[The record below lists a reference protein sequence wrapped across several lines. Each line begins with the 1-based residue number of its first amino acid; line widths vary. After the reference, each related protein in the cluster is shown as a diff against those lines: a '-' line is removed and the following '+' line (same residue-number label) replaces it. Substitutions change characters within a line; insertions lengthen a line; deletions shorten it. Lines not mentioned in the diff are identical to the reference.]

1 MGTRYR
7 HLTIEEWCELA
18 RLHAAG
24 HSIRQIA
31 AALDRPPS
39 TVAREL
45 RRNGSK
51 SQDYQPSYA
60 QQQARA
66 RRWRGSKLERDGPL
80 RLRVLS
86 RLEQGHSP
94 EQVSG
99 RLALEAGRPVISHET
114 ICRFIYAQLAR
125 TKNYAWRHY
134 LPRAKSKR
142 GRRGRKGGSPAS
154 FIAGRRPLSERPP
167 EAAGRQTPGH
177 WEADLMLFGKR
188 GPVLLVMQERHS
200 CLMSAVR
207 LPGKA
212 AEPVADA
219 LAGVLASFPPQWRRT
234 VAFDNGTEF
243 AGHCRLHELGAENLL
258 LRRTLALA
266 KGRGGKPHRP
276 PAPLSAPQNG
286 SAGAVRCPAGA
297 TGPGLQQHPAQVPGL
312 PYSGRSLF
320 QSSVA
325 LEM

>member
-243 AGHCRLHELGAENLL
+243 AGHCRLHELGAEKPSSATYARPGKRAGWKTASAACAAFCPAKRICGRCPMPGWSNWSRPTTTPRASAWATL
-258 LRRTLALA
+258 LRQKFIPIICCT
-266 KGRGGKPHRP
+266 
-276 PAPLSAPQNG
+276 
-286 SAGAVRCPAGA
+286 
-297 TGPGLQQHPAQVPGL
+297 
-312 PYSGRSLF
+312 
-320 QSSVA
+320 
-325 LEM
+325 